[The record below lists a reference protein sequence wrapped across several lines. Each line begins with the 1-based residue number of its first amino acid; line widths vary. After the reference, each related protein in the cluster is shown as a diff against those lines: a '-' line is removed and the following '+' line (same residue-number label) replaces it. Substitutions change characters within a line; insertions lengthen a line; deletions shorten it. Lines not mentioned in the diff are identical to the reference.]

1 MEKCL
6 RQFPY
11 KRAHTIAHIRYSRL
25 FHTLLQGQVRREN
38 GTNSF
43 HFRCFGTSI
52 RHLHFGFVCHN
63 RWLSVGRSVG
73 STNSRIC
80 KKKLFFPFIFK
91 INYIWSN
98 LHINSYFKWSGQN
111 EKRFGSERRVCCLRT
126 RSVGGTQFEGESIGI
141 SESDSIWRKG
151 TTTAISDRR
160 IADGKRFKFFNSE
173 KSKGRSVSFHSC
185 RVLRA
190 LDPSLISGMHWIDLD
205 GQGVGDNS
213 IFVYCGMT
221 KGIYCLTEMRTN

>member
-111 EKRFGSERRVCCLRT
+111 EKRFGSERRVVYLQYVQTNYLRINNT
-126 RSVGGTQFEGESIGI
+126 HVGLL
-141 SESDSIWRKG
+141 
-151 TTTAISDRR
+151 A
-160 IADGKRFKFFNSE
+160 
-173 KSKGRSVSFHSC
+173 
-185 RVLRA
+185 
-190 LDPSLISGMHWIDLD
+190 SLYWNELI
-205 GQGVGDNS
+205 
-213 IFVYCGMT
+213 
-221 KGIYCLTEMRTN
+221 